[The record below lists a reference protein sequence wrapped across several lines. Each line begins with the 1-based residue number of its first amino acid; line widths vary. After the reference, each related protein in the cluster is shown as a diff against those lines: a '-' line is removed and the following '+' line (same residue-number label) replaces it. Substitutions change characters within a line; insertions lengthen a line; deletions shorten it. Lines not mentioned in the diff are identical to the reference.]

1 MRASLLKESKSIREK
16 FSSGSSNAS
25 SGLKKSSPES
35 STVESSINI
44 EDGLKMSDLAGTREP
59 DMSRVLNQYA
69 LASDL
74 WHYSTMDWGRRCE
87 FAIFIV
93 AFWLANR

>member
-1 MRASLLKESKSIREK
+1 
-16 FSSGSSNAS
+16 
-25 SGLKKSSPES
+25 
-35 STVESSINI
+35 
-44 EDGLKMSDLAGTREP
+44 MSDLAGTREP

-87 FAIFIV
+87 FQDIHLYV
-93 AFWLANR
+93 LALLIDNCRCLYGL